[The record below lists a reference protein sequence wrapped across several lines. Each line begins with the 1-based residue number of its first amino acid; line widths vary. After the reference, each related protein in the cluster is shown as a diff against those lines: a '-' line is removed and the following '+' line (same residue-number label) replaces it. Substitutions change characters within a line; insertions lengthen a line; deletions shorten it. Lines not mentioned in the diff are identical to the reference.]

1 MYIVSIN
8 YTCELTEIENNLAAH
23 IEYLDHYYSTGKFI
37 ASGRKNPRTGGVILA
52 STDSRDELD
61 RILEEDP
68 FKFNNLADYDVTEF
82 MPSKAIPEVDFILNI

>member
-8 YTCELTEIENNLAAH
+8 YTCELTEIENNLTAH
-23 IEYLDHYYSTGKFI
+23 IAYLDHYYSAEKFI

-68 FKFNNLADYDVTEF
+68 FKFNNLADYDVIEF
-82 MPSKAIPEVDFILNI
+82 IPSKAIPEVDFILNI